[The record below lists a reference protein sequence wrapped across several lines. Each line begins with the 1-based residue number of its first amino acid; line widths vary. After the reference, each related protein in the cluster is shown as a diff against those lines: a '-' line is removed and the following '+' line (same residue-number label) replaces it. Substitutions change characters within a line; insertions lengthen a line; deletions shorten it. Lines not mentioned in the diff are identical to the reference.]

1 MSIKSSLVVQKMID
15 RLARIKGE
23 VDENAS
29 SRSVQEEL
37 AAIKA
42 YCDLLM
48 EAKEEKPSTIRTVEN
63 KQMNPAPVQSMSTK
77 RLKEDDD
84 VNGDSIFDF

>member
-1 MSIKSSLVVQKMID
+1 MSIQSSLVVQKMID
-15 RLARIKGE
+15 RLESIKGE
-23 VDENAS
+23 VDDNS
-29 SRSVQEEL
+29 SSSQVRNEL
-37 AAIKA
+37 SAIKA

-48 EAKEEKPSTIRTVEN
+48 EATGRKPSAPSTVEV
-63 KQMNPAPVQSMSTK
+63 KKSSPAPVRNVSAK

>member
-1 MSIKSSLVVQKMID
+1 MSIKSSIVVQKMID
-15 RLARIKGE
+15 RLEKIKEE

-29 SRSVQEEL
+29 SSSVRDEL
-37 AAIKA
+37 SAIKA

-48 EAKEEKPSTIRTVEN
+48 EVKDDKPSTIRTVQN
-63 KQMNPAPVQSMSTK
+63 KTNNPTPVQNISTK

>member
-1 MSIKSSLVVQKMID
+1 LSIQSSIVIQKMID
-15 RLARIKGE
+15 RLEKIKAE

-29 SRSVQEEL
+29 SSSVRDEL
-37 AAIKA
+37 SAIKA

-48 EAKEEKPSTIRTVEN
+48 EAKGEKPSPLSTVE
-63 KQMNPAPVQSMSTK
+63 KKPQNPTPVQNMSSK

-84 VNGDSIFDF
+84 VNGESIFDF

>member
-1 MSIKSSLVVQKMID
+1 MSIKSSIVVQKMID
-15 RLARIKGE
+15 RLENIKEE
-23 VDENAS
+23 VDVNAS
-29 SRSVQEEL
+29 SSSVRDEL
-37 AAIKA
+37 TAIKA

-48 EAKEEKPSTIRTVEN
+48 EAKDEKPSTYRTVEN
-63 KQMNPAPVQSMSTK
+63 KPQSPTPVQNLSTK